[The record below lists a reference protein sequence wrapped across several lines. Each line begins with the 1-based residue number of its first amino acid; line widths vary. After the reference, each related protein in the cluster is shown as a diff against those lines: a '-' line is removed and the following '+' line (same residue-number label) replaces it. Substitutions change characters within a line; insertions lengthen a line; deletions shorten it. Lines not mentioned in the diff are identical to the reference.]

1 MVGVGGYNPACELW
15 VMLSV
20 VRVNKL
26 DETLILRTL
35 DQGASAVLIPFVITV
50 PKSNW
55 KSAPANTHRTE
66 SRE

>member
-1 MVGVGGYNPACELW
+1 
-15 VMLSV
+15 MLSV

-35 DQGASAVLIPFVITV
+35 DQVASAVLIPFVITV